1 MLPPRYLSLLLV
13 SALILSFPLSAIAQS
28 TFGDISGTITDPSGA
43 VVPGA
48 TIRVT
53 NLDTKSVHTSTTD
66 GDGVF
71 RVVNLDAGRY
81 RMEVIAKG
89 FSTVQRED
97 VALLARQ
104 SARMDVQLKVSS
116 AGETV
121 EVQAAPNL
129 SDQLTV
135 SDSKTGDQINS
146 LALNFRATNNTSPI
160 NVANLTPGVQPDRTG
175 NISVAG
181 GLPYFTSFSIDG
193 ITTANVRFNGPNRDL
208 FPSVEA
214 TSEFKVNTA
223 NNNAEFGQVSDI
235 TVTSKSG
242 TNNFH
247 GGVYWF
253 HQNSALNAKDPF
265 ALTKPKLVAND
276 LGTYVGGPIWKNK
289 TFFFFDY
296 EGTRRPQQ
304 VVVNEI
310 LPPVPWRAGDFSSLL
325 PAVQLKNPFNGS
337 NIPGNNLAAAG
348 LVNPVSTK
356 IVSALFAAPNSA
368 TSTNVSTPNFQANV
382 PGNYTLD
389 NYDGRIDHYF
399 TTNQRVFVRY
409 THKDVT
415 ALGTGGDPNFNTQ
428 LGSLSNVS
436 ELRNLAA
443 SYNWV
448 INSSMVNEVRGG
460 FSFAN
465 FVNTYPL
472 SAQGASLVQGF
483 GLNGLPPSPKSGGV
497 PDISIAGFID
507 TNGVGRPRTIQ
518 NHTYQVSDNF
528 TWLWHSHTLKFG
540 FDYTRLSFQDF
551 LTFTSGDEFGD
562 YVFNGILTGN
572 SFADFLIGLPSN
584 TDFAQ
589 NGPDTKP
596 FANQYAW
603 FAQDEWKVNPRLAV
617 NYGLRYEIRPPFDD
631 ETHQLAQFDRNFPGG
646 RVIVQDATGLGLV
659 SPFFR
664 SSIGSTPLVLAQAA
678 GLPHSLR
685 NTYYGNWQPRVG
697 VSWRP
702 FNSSKTVVRSSVGV
716 YSVPLVG
723 SVLYSLAG
731 VATSNFVNFT
741 QNISGGAA
749 SLQFPNVFPTGGGL
763 LPVCPPACQGYRR
776 ANQIDLKDPRNIQ
789 WSFSVEQ
796 ELGWQTT
803 ARLSYTGSHTT
814 QLIYS
819 PDLNQVMPNTVGYA
833 ALTAT
838 PALRQAN
845 LRFPNFNE
853 VLTRDNGPSAKY
865 EAFTAEL
872 TRRFARG
879 IGFQNS
885 YTLAYNRSNALGSAP
900 NSLIAQG
907 SGGENGPNTQ
917 NFFNI
922 QSDYGDVIYTRRHR
936 FVNTLFYDLPFG
948 RGRRFAANSNSI
960 VNAIIGGWGVT
971 GITLLQSGP
980 FLTPTFRGTDP
991 SGTNPTQRSAGPFQ
1005 RPDCIAGAD
1014 PNLSNPS
1021 ISQYFNVA
1029 AFALPAN
1036 NIGRFGN
1043 CGVGILHGPGT
1054 VSFST
1059 TVGKQVKL
1067 SERLALRYEA
1077 AFANLFNHFNPDVPN
1092 TQAFTNATGAINP
1105 SFGKIIAVQ
1114 SGEEAGPRNI
1124 QMSLRLTF

>member
-1 MLPPRYLSLLLV
+1 MLPPRYLSLFIV
-13 SALILSFPLSAIAQS
+13 SALILTFPLSAIAQS
-28 TFGDISGTITDPSGA
+28 TLGDISGTITDPSGA

-104 SARMDVQLKVSS
+104 SARMDVQLQVSS

-135 SDSKTGDQINS
+135 SDSKTGEQINS

-160 NVANLTPGVQPDRTG
+160 SVANLTPGVQPDRGG

-276 LGTYVGGPIWKNK
+276 LGTYVGGPIWKDK

-304 VVVNEI
+304 VVVNQI
-310 LPPVPWRAGDFSSLL
+310 LPPVPWRSGDFSSLL

-356 IVSALFAAPNSA
+356 IVSALFASPNSA
-368 TSTNVSTPNFQANV
+368 TNTNVSRPNFQANV

-472 SAQGASLVQGF
+472 SAQGASLVQNF
-483 GLNGLPPSPKSGGV
+483 GLNGLPPSPKSGGI

-507 TNGVGRPRTIQ
+507 TNGAGRPRTIQ

-528 TWLWHSHTLKFG
+528 TWLWRSHTLKFG

-562 YVFNGILTGN
+562 YFFGGSLTGN
-572 SFADFLIGLPSN
+572 SFADFLVGLPSN

-603 FAQDEWKVNPRLAV
+603 FAQDEWKVNPQLAV

-646 RVIVQDATGLGLV
+646 RVIVQDSTGLAWSRL
-659 SPFFR
+659 SSAHRLEARRWCWPRLPAFR
-664 SSIGSTPLVLAQAA
+664 TRCAILITAIGS
-678 GLPHSLR
+678 
-685 NTYYGNWQPRVG
+685 
-697 VSWRP
+697 
-702 FNSSKTVVRSSVGV
+702 
-716 YSVPLVG
+716 
-723 SVLYSLAG
+723 
-731 VATSNFVNFT
+731 
-741 QNISGGAA
+741 
-749 SLQFPNVFPTGGGL
+749 
-763 LPVCPPACQGYRR
+763 
-776 ANQIDLKDPRNIQ
+776 
-789 WSFSVEQ
+789 
-796 ELGWQTT
+796 
-803 ARLSYTGSHTT
+803 
-814 QLIYS
+814 
-819 PDLNQVMPNTVGYA
+819 
-833 ALTAT
+833 
-838 PALRQAN
+838 
-845 LRFPNFNE
+845 
-853 VLTRDNGPSAKY
+853 
-865 EAFTAEL
+865 
-872 TRRFARG
+872 
-879 IGFQNS
+879 
-885 YTLAYNRSNALGSAP
+885 
-900 NSLIAQG
+900 
-907 SGGENGPNTQ
+907 
-917 NFFNI
+917 
-922 QSDYGDVIYTRRHR
+922 
-936 FVNTLFYDLPFG
+936 
-948 RGRRFAANSNSI
+948 
-960 VNAIIGGWGVT
+960 
-971 GITLLQSGP
+971 
-980 FLTPTFRGTDP
+980 
-991 SGTNPTQRSAGPFQ
+991 
-1005 RPDCIAGAD
+1005 
-1014 PNLSNPS
+1014 
-1021 ISQYFNVA
+1021 
-1029 AFALPAN
+1029 
-1036 NIGRFGN
+1036 
-1043 CGVGILHGPGT
+1043 PG
-1054 VSFST
+1054 
-1059 TVGKQVKL
+1059 
-1067 SERLALRYEA
+1067 
-1077 AFANLFNHFNPDVPN
+1077 
-1092 TQAFTNATGAINP
+1092 
-1105 SFGKIIAVQ
+1105 
-1114 SGEEAGPRNI
+1114 
-1124 QMSLRLTF
+1124 